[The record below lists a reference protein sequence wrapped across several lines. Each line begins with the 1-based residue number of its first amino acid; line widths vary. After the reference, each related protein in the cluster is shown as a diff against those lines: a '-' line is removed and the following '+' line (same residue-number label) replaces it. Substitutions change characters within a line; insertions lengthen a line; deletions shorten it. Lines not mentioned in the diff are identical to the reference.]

1 MKLLGEF
8 TAMLCGSFDNSVQL
22 ERFAAQGITGY
33 PEARHVNTRI
43 NDHIDHL
50 PEDFAGEFVLEESYY
65 TVGGRTNA
73 MPHLFLFT
81 EEGDCVKLTSY
92 EMPEGYTKDTFT
104 AAGLGRLDYR
114 TLRPSA
120 TFTPALY
127 RKNGEWFEG
136 GSESMFTPVLKF
148 SLYERFSNEVL
159 EVSESME
166 KDGRRTFGYDLS
178 LEYRRTGC

>member
-1 MKLLGEF
+1 MKLLKEF

-81 EEGDCVKLTSY
+81 EEGDCVKLTS
-92 EMPEGYTKDTFT
+92 
-104 AAGLGRLDYR
+104 
-114 TLRPSA
+114 
-120 TFTPALY
+120 
-127 RKNGEWFEG
+127 
-136 GSESMFTPVLKF
+136 
-148 SLYERFSNEVL
+148 
-159 EVSESME
+159 
-166 KDGRRTFGYDLS
+166 
-178 LEYRRTGC
+178 

>member
-1 MKLLGEF
+1 MNRLQQFVELL
-8 TAMLCGSFDNSVQL
+8 TGSFDNREQYEQMQKEGNQTFPL
-22 ERFAAQGITGY
+22 
-33 PEARHVNTRI
+33 ARHVNTAC
-43 NDHIDHL
+43 NDKITGL
-50 PEDFAGEFVLEESYY
+50 PQDFDGVFVLEESYY

-120 TFTPALY
+120 TFTPAPH
-127 RKNGEWFEG
+127 RTTGEWFEG
-136 GSESMFTPVLKF
+136 GSESMITPVLTF
-148 SLYERFSNEVL
+148 SL
-159 EVSESME
+159 
-166 KDGRRTFGYDLS
+166 
-178 LEYRRTGC
+178 

>member
-1 MKLLGEF
+1 MKLLKEF

-65 TVGGRTNA
+65 TVG
-73 MPHLFLFT
+73 
-81 EEGDCVKLTSY
+81 
-92 EMPEGYTKDTFT
+92 
-104 AAGLGRLDYR
+104 
-114 TLRPSA
+114 
-120 TFTPALY
+120 
-127 RKNGEWFEG
+127 
-136 GSESMFTPVLKF
+136 SESMFTPVLKF

-166 KDGRRTFGYDLS
+166 KDGRRTFGYDLP

>member
-1 MKLLGEF
+1 MKLLKEF

-33 PEARHVNTRI
+33 PEAHHVNTRI

-104 AAGLGRLDYR
+104 ASGLGRLDY
-114 TLRPSA
+114 PDP
-120 TFTPALY
+120 PAL
-127 RKNGEWFEG
+127 RHLH
-136 GSESMFTPVLKF
+136 PCPLPQ
-148 SLYERFSNEVL
+148 ERRV
-159 EVSESME
+159 V
-166 KDGRRTFGYDLS
+166 RRRQREHVY
-178 LEYRRTGC
+178 TGTEI

>member
-1 MKLLGEF
+1 MKLLKEF

-127 RKNGEWFEG
+127 RKNGE
-136 GSESMFTPVLKF
+136 
-148 SLYERFSNEVL
+148 
-159 EVSESME
+159 
-166 KDGRRTFGYDLS
+166 
-178 LEYRRTGC
+178 

>member
-1 MKLLGEF
+1 MKLLKEF

-81 EEGDCVKLTSY
+81 EEGDAVKLTSY
-92 EMPEGYTKDTFT
+92 DLPDGKKDFT
-104 AAGLGRLDYR
+104 YASMQPVDYAALQ
-114 TLRPSA
+114 PSA
-120 TFTPALY
+120 KFTPALF
-127 RKNGEWFEG
+127 RLQDGVWSG
-136 GSESMFTPVLKF
+136 GSESMFAPGLRFTL
-148 SLYERFSNEVL
+148 SERFSADAL
-159 EVSESME
+159 EVSETME
-166 KDGRRTFGYDLS
+166 RDGKRIFGYDRPII
-178 LEYRRTGC
+178 YRRKA

>member
-104 AAGLGRLDYR
+104 PPDWAAWTTGPSGPPLPSPLPSTTR
-114 TLRPSA
+114 TAS
-120 TFTPALY
+120 
-127 RKNGEWFEG
+127 
-136 GSESMFTPVLKF
+136 GSKAAARACLHR
-148 SLYERFSNEVL
+148 Y
-159 EVSESME
+159 
-166 KDGRRTFGYDLS
+166 
-178 LEYRRTGC
+178 

>member
-1 MKLLGEF
+1 
-8 TAMLCGSFDNSVQL
+8 
-22 ERFAAQGITGY
+22 
-33 PEARHVNTRI
+33 
-43 NDHIDHL
+43 
-50 PEDFAGEFVLEESYY
+50 
-65 TVGGRTNA
+65 

-166 KDGRRTFGYDLS
+166 KDGRRTFGYDLPLDRLLTGFSHHKKKDRPPDRGSVLFYFVKWVSSCRRGSS
-178 LEYRRTGC
+178 LPSCYPDGKRPAAGTPPYPPGCGCRRLP